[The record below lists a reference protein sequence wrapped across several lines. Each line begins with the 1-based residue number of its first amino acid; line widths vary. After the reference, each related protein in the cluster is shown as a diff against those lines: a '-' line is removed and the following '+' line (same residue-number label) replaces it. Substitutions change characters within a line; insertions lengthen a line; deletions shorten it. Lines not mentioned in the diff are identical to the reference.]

1 MIAAREDGGGGPGC
15 RSLPAM
21 DDLHF
26 RTVVESAALVR
37 GGDATARELV
47 SSALERIAQL
57 DPELN
62 AFVQADAERALAD
75 ADAVR
80 PGAAQPFAGV
90 PFAVKANVPVAD
102 RSLTMGSALL
112 RDHRADHDAFLVS
125 RLRRA
130 GFVIVGMTNLAEFGI
145 LPTTEPRHGGPTR
158 NPWDRSRTAGGSS
171 GGSAAA
177 VAAGLVPAAHGND
190 GGGSLRIPAACCGLV
205 GLKPSRGRISQ
216 GPGSGGNLLAVEG
229 MLTRTVADTA
239 VLLDVLAGYEVGDA
253 VWAPRAAEP
262 YATAANRDP
271 GRLRIAVTSRN
282 YLDVAVA
289 PEVEQTLRTAAGRLA
304 QLGHEVV
311 EATPPLPDAAM
322 LELFL
327 AVFGPQ
333 IATGIAGAEVI
344 AGHPA
349 GDGEIEPLS
358 RAVLERAAAIPSHA
372 YLAAVASLQQLAR
385 RVVAFFAG
393 YDLLLTPTLARS
405 PLPIGELHGCG
416 EDPLDDLRRSGTFA
430 PFTALFNVTGQPAI
444 SVPAG
449 VSADGLPTAVQLVGR
464 PLGEEKLLQVAAQL
478 EAAHPWTAI
487 APAAMSPRRGIERA
501 ATG

>member
-1 MIAAREDGGGGPGC
+1 
-15 RSLPAM
+15 M
-21 DDLHF
+21 DDLHY

-37 GGDATARELV
+37 GGDASAREMV
-47 SSALERIAQL
+47 EAALERIARFE
-57 DPELN
+57 PELN
-62 AFVQADAERALAD
+62 ALVEVDGERALGE

-80 PGAAQPFAGV
+80 PGPEQPFAGV
-90 PFAVKANVPVAD
+90 PFAVKANVPVAG
-102 RSLTMGSALL
+102 RPLTMGSALL

-145 LPTTEPRHGGPTR
+145 LPTTEPRHGGATR

-190 GGGSLRIPAACCGLV
+190 GGGSLRIPAACCGLI

-216 GPGSGGNLLAVEG
+216 GPGSGGSLLGVEG
-229 MLTRTVADTA
+229 VLTRTVADTA

-253 VWAPRAAEP
+253 FWAPRAAES
-262 YATAANRDP
+262 YAAAMGRDP
-271 GRLRIAVTSRN
+271 GRLRVAVTSRN
-282 YLDVAVA
+282 YLDVEVTPAVEA
-289 PEVEQTLRTAAGRLA
+289 TLQDVARQLEG
-304 QLGHEVV
+304 LGHDVV
-311 EATPPLPDAAM
+311 EAAPPLPDPAM
-322 LELFL
+322 LDLFL
-327 AVFGPQ
+327 TVFGPQ
-333 IATGIAGAEVI
+333 IATGIAAAQEI

-349 GDGEIEPLS
+349 ADEEIEPLS
-358 RAVLERAAAIPSHA
+358 RAVLERAAAVPSHA
-372 YLAAVASLQQLAR
+372 YLAAVAALQQLAR

-393 YDLLLTPTLARS
+393 HDLLLTPTLARS

-416 EDPLDDLRRSGTFA
+416 EDPLDDLRRSGHFA

-449 VSADGLPTAVQLVGR
+449 PGADGLPTAVQLVGR
-464 PLGEEKLLQVAAQL
+464 PLAEEKLLQVAAQL
-478 EAAHPWTAI
+478 EAARSSTAP
-487 APAAMSPRRGIERA
+487 PALG
-501 ATG
+501 